1 MVNGF
6 VVSDNFVVLIRL
18 DDVSLAREKRIQFNC
33 SESNDWQR
41 ISLGYS
47 LFIISWL
54 FLFTNNFFASFN
66 SVGFVQRE
74 TNSLKYW
81 LWRASVEIW
90 NVTSL
95 RFDEQTFLLLFFHLV
110 YLQVMYEYLNL
121 LNLRAGQIASLIDPT
136 YCCYSISFWLLW
148 WGFFLT
154 GRRLF
159 STQSIVIY
167 VELICC
173 HLP

>member
-54 FLFTNNFFASFN
+54 FLFTNKFFASFS

-81 LWRASVEIW
+81 LWRVAVEIW

-95 RFDEQTFLLLFFHLV
+95 RFDEQTFLLLFCSFSLLASYVWIFEFAEFESRANCITDRPNLLLLFYFVLV
-110 YLQVMYEYLNL
+110 IVMRFFFWPAGASSPLNL
-121 LNLRAGQIASLIDPT
+121 L
-136 YCCYSISFWLLW
+136 
-148 WGFFLT
+148 
-154 GRRLF
+154 
-159 STQSIVIY
+159 
-167 VELICC
+167 
-173 HLP
+173 